1 VSATH
6 STTRPI
12 YSGELARLAGVSTDT
27 LRYYERSGL
36 LPVAPRSASGYRL
49 YPRETLHRVCLIRS
63 ALSIG
68 FSVRD
73 LAGIF
78 RERDREHGVPCR
90 HVRDLAAR
98 KLAQLESQLQDMRSW
113 RRELRATLAE
123 WDVILA
129 KTPVGQKARLLE
141 TLASTHPKTQARTFA
156 IDVLV
161 RGSRRRGKP

>member
-1 VSATH
+1 VRASD
-6 STTRPI
+6 STTRPL

-36 LPVAPRSASGYRL
+36 LPAAPRSASGYRL
-49 YPRETLHRVCLIRS
+49 YPREALHRVGLIRS

-78 RERDREHGVPCR
+78 RERDREHGTPCR
-90 HVRDLAAR
+90 RVRELAAR
-98 KLAQLESQLQDMRSW
+98 KLVQLESQLQDMRSW

-129 KTPVGQKARLLE
+129 KTPRGQKARLLE
-141 TLASTHPKTQARTFA
+141 ALASTHPKTQARTFA
-156 IDVLV
+156 MDVLA
-161 RGSRRRGKP
+161 RGNRRRGKR